1 MEDGDARVGL
11 TEAAHA
17 GGAAVGRAGAGR
29 DEPTDQRG
37 DLGGE
42 APLSQTSTRQPDT
55 HHVPVPIHAP
65 HGAGQQVAE
74 MDGVKRAL
82 NKSEEA
88 SAHANMSL
96 WRVLKRHKMH
106 TEELLAVASITS
118 VKTMLV
124 DIGDGSTVQ
133 NLPSNKK
140 KRAEKAMKFIVD
152 RIGENPM

>member
-1 MEDGDARVGL
+1 
-11 TEAAHA
+11 
-17 GGAAVGRAGAGR
+17 
-29 DEPTDQRG
+29 
-37 DLGGE
+37 
-42 APLSQTSTRQPDT
+42 
-55 HHVPVPIHAP
+55 
-65 HGAGQQVAE
+65 

-124 DIGDGSTVQ
+124 DIGDGSTVP
-133 NLPSNKK
+133 NLPKTK
-140 KRAEKAMKFIVD
+140 QKRAEKAMKFIVD

>member
-11 TEAAHA
+11 NEAAHA
-17 GGAAVGRAGAGR
+17 GGAAVGRAGAGP

-37 DLGGE
+37 DL
-42 APLSQTSTRQPDT
+42 
-55 HHVPVPIHAP
+55 
-65 HGAGQQVAE
+65 
-74 MDGVKRAL
+74 
-82 NKSEEA
+82 
-88 SAHANMSL
+88 
-96 WRVLKRHKMH
+96 
-106 TEELLAVASITS
+106 
-118 VKTMLV
+118 KTMLV